1 MCRETGYSGRLA
13 IFDVLKMDGD
23 IKDNVFCLD
32 NISPEKL
39 RDMAAAKIKSKLHKE
54 AMKLVLQGVTSYNE
68 VKNID

>member
-1 MCRETGYSGRLA
+1 
-13 IFDVLKMDGD
+13 MDGD